1 MYKHL
6 LSAVEL
12 RIIHEGGVSK
22 FYKVLDIG
30 RRIVVRAREREYSQI
45 VNKFSLLSAVLVRI
59 HL

>member
-45 VNKFSLLSAVLVRI
+45 VNKFSLLSAVLV
-59 HL
+59 

>member
-12 RIIHEGGVSK
+12 SIIHEGEVGK

-30 RRIVVRAREREYSQI
+30 RRIVVRARER
-45 VNKFSLLSAVLVRI
+45 VLANC
-59 HL
+59 